1 MATCVSK
8 GLETS
13 AICKNNLSN
22 YEERVLASAP
32 GMLY

>member
-8 GLETS
+8 GLKTS

-22 YEERVLASAP
+22 YEETVLASAP